1 MAYSCTDHMPHFCL
15 TFIHTFIHFSFGGIL
30 LSIFGAPIWRSV
42 LCNRFL
48 NLQMKYIWN
57 AYILLK
63 GHAILLS
70 LLLQF
75 IGFKQVSILLNSR
88 IERDLVYVK
97 RRLVAYS
104 SFICESM
111 LTVSIS
117 VLFNH
122 DVHLNETKNEQLS
135 G

>member
-1 MAYSCTDHMPHFCL
+1 
-15 TFIHTFIHFSFGGIL
+15 
-30 LSIFGAPIWRSV
+30 
-42 LCNRFL
+42 
-48 NLQMKYIWN
+48 MKYIWN

-117 VLFNH
+117 VHFNH

-135 G
+135 GYIWIKEDSPNRGIPL